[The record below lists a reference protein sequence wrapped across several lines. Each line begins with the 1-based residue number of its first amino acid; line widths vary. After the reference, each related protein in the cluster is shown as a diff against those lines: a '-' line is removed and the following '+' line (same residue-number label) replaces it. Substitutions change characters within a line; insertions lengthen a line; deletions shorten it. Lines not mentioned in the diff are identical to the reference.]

1 MELLF
6 RILVRWLLIV
16 GAARLMYELITPI
29 TPGFVL
35 VLASLLGIRLIFVH
49 RRRI

>member
-6 RILVRWLLIV
+6 TILTRWLLVV

-29 TPGFVL
+29 TPAFLL
-35 VLASLLGIRLIFVH
+35 VLASLIALRFVFA
-49 RRRI
+49 RRRA

>member
-6 RILVRWLLIV
+6 TILIRWLLVV
-16 GAARLMYELITPI
+16 GAARLIYELITPI

-35 VLASLLGIRLIFVH
+35 VLASLLEVRLIFA

>member
-1 MELLF
+1 MELLL
-6 RILVRWLLIV
+6 RILMGWLLVV

-29 TPGFVL
+29 TPVFIL
-35 VLASLLGIRLIFVH
+35 VLASLLAVRLLIA